1 MRPVFTAHPTEAS
14 RRSILTKLRRVA
26 DVLAVPTAAGSAARA
41 RQDRSLAEI
50 IDLIWQT
57 DELRQH
63 RPTPTDEARNVV
75 YYLEEI
81 AEETVPDLAAD
92 LAEELARHGARAR
105 RDGASAHVRH
115 VDRRRPRRQSR
126 T

>member
-1 MRPVFTAHPTEAS
+1 M
-14 RRSILTKLRRVA
+14 LTKLRRVA
-26 DVLAVPTAAGSAARA
+26 AMLAVPTEAGSAARA

-57 DELRQH
+57 DELRQQ
-63 RPTPTDEARNVV
+63 RPTPTDEARNAL

-81 AEETVPDLAAD
+81 AAGDGARSCAD
-92 LAEELARHGARAR
+92 LAEELARHGAGLDPPAIRSR
-105 RDGASAHVRH
+105 SA
-115 VDRRRPRRQSR
+115 PGSAGTATAIR